1 MMRAGSDRSRQSST
15 KTNPTK
21 NPTPTPEEGLRL
33 VRAFVRVRD
42 QALREE
48 ILKFVEELSRL
59 SGNETAEPPDG
70 VRPGV
75 RGGAR
80 LI

>member
-1 MMRAGSDRSRQSST
+1 M
-15 KTNPTK
+15 
-21 NPTPTPEEGLRL
+21 